1 MFQLLLIVEKK
12 NSMLLLNRTWLTS
25 QTWFCSVWA
34 GFPERTRDGSKFVVA
49 ERPVK
54 QVRRN
59 FCAETADTIIE
70 ERKSRRENASNGF
83 FDESG
88 VNNSASNLLD
98 ALFSDD

>member
-1 MFQLLLIVEKK
+1 M
-12 NSMLLLNRTWLTS
+12 
-25 QTWFCSVWA
+25 
-34 GFPERTRDGSKFVVA
+34 A

-54 QVRRN
+54 QVRRS

-98 ALFSDD
+98 ALFGDD

>member
-1 MFQLLLIVEKK
+1 M
-12 NSMLLLNRTWLTS
+12 
-25 QTWFCSVWA
+25 
-34 GFPERTRDGSKFVVA
+34 A

-98 ALFSDD
+98 ALFSDN